1 MKQMFIKHNKRYLA
15 QFKFSRPHFWIC
27 LSVKT
32 KVVQIPPWSRWRFVC
47 GFSNCRLLKQ
57 KAARTLTVQKWIPTI
72 WFGLI
77 SEAQTHTLRQQLWRC
92 QSLQH
97 LLILCFVRQRLACL
111 LSVDCKDVVECISFS
126 LKEGG
131 PHSWME
137 FQLLARHL
145 WSGQRLSVCL
155 GYRSDT
161 WACSLEPY
169 PRSDGT
175 FTRVNFGP
183 QRPRGLTVN
192 DNIYNL
198 MTTVLESARDD

>member
-1 MKQMFIKHNKRYLA
+1 MNMFVGENKSFSDSSMIQMAFCVWILKLQPVGSETKGCPHTH
-15 QFKFSRPHFWIC
+15 RP
-27 LSVKT
+27 
-32 KVVQIPPWSRWRFVC
+32 
-47 GFSNCRLLKQ
+47 
-57 KAARTLTVQKWIPTI
+57 KWIPTI

-77 SEAQTHTLRQQLWRC
+77 SESQTHTLRQQLWRC

-111 LSVDCKDVVECISFS
+111 LTVDCKDVVECISFS

-131 PHSWME
+131 PHRWME

-169 PRSDGT
+169 TRSDGT
-175 FTRVNFGP
+175 FTGVKFGP

-192 DNIYNL
+192 NNIYNL